1 MEIHGFFPIK
11 FYGFQNLDL
20 VNKCIEMLAEEEKI
34 LSYFPNPI
42 NQTVG
47 ACLQREEK
55 WNFLTEWV
63 ESCLSEIKE
72 EQQLQ
77 LDGYLK
83 VSAMWGNMS
92 PPKSGGRHTI
102 HRHASSYVSGIYYLT
117 EGAPTV
123 FSDPVYARSLSSL
136 EIPALNNQDSL
147 TIEPKPGTMVVFPSY
162 VQHFSEPHY
171 GDDNRLTIAW
181 NSFPQGSISQGQDGK
196 NYVKYQVS

>member
-11 FYGFQNLDL
+11 FYSFQNLEIVDTCIDL
-20 VNKCIEMLAEEEKI
+20 LSEEDKI

-47 ACLQREEK
+47 ACMQREER

-63 ESCLSEIKE
+63 EGCLEEIKY

-77 LDGYLK
+77 LDGKLK
-83 VSAMWGNMS
+83 VSAMWGNMV
-92 PPKSGGRHTI
+92 PRESGGKHTL
-102 HRHASSYVSGIYYLT
+102 HRHSNSYVSGIYYLT

-123 FSDPVYARSLSSL
+123 FIDPVYARSMSSL

-147 TIEPKPGTMVVFPSY
+147 SIVPRVGTMVVFPSY
-162 VQHFSEPHY
+162 VQHFTEPHY
-171 GDDNRLTIAW
+171 GDGNRLSIAW
-181 NSFPQGSISQGQDGK
+181 NSFASGSISQGQDGK
-196 NYVKYQVS
+196 NYVKYEVS

>member
-11 FYGFQNLDL
+11 FYSFQNLNIVD
-20 VNKCIEMLAEEEKI
+20 KCIEMLAEEEKI

-42 NQTVG
+42 QQTLG
-47 ACLQREEK
+47 ACLQRDEK
-55 WNFLTEWV
+55 WNFLIDWINT
-63 ESCLSEIKE
+63 CLSEIKE

-77 LDGYLK
+77 LDGNLI
-83 VSAMWGNMS
+83 VSSMWGNMI
-92 PPKSGGRHTI
+92 PPQSGGRHQI
-102 HRHASSYVSGIYYLT
+102 HRHVMSYVSGIYYLT

-123 FSDPVYARSLSSL
+123 FSDPVYARSLTSF

-162 VQHFSEPHY
+162 VQHFTEPHY
-171 GDDNRLTIAW
+171 GDGNRLSIAW